1 MALAT
6 NSTRFL
12 FYSSLA
18 LRQIKQRPRVGARLR
33 RAPARALALLLEG
46 GDEAGLAH
54 ALAHERDLE
63 HALGAR
69 LQLLPGVRDVDA
81 VAEAQLR
88 RDPVT
93 RFIQQTNV

>member
-69 LQLLPGVRDVDA
+69 LQLLPG
-81 VAEAQLR
+81 L
-88 RDPVT
+88 P
-93 RFIQQTNV
+93 ILL